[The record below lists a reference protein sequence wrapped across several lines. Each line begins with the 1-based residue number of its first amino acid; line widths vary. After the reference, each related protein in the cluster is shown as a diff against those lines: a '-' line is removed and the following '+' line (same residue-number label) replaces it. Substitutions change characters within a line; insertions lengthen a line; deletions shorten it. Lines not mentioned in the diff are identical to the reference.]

1 MKRENVQ
8 FGNLVGVDFTPKNN
22 TVVNNKVVSHNE
34 LTSAIAETR
43 YYSDDG
49 TEEVDLS
56 KFVAHKSKNNYIEN
70 YPLLVEL
77 TKTGDRKAFDKIDA
91 LMRGL
96 LKNISTRKIS
106 DRGFNSGL
114 TNDLVQETI
123 LKVYESILL
132 GKFDGFDKDDLL
144 RSSVRIMTNSIEDVC
159 RPKDKNSHYV
169 KTRLF
174 DVTSDGEFEINS
186 INEYGENE
194 KRTISEPMSLIE
206 SADLLVTQKF
216 MVGKAL
222 DLLNNSYK
230 EIIDLR
236 FAENLEHKEIAKHL
250 DISVSNSQTKLD
262 RALKSLKTKVNSMKS
277 KGSL

>member
-8 FGNLVGVDFTPKNN
+8 FGNLVGIDFTPKNN

-56 KFVAHKSKNNYIEN
+56 KFVAHKSKNNYVEN

-144 RSSVRIMTNSIEDVC
+144 RSSVRIMTNNIEDVC

-169 KTRLF
+169 
-174 DVTSDGEFEINS
+174 EINS